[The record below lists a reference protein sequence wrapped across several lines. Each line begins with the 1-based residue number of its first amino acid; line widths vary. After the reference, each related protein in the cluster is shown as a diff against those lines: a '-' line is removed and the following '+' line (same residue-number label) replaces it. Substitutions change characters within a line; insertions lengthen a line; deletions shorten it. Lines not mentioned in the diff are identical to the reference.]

1 MRLCMKCNCLMTKKI
16 IAAKDSHN
24 NLVEYSCKNCH
35 ESKLQTFEPIDNE
48 CNLTNEKLIL
58 QNVFVEFYRQIMAS
72 EFVIDRTGEKTVE
85 ILGLRLELDPCQ
97 TLLNFYDL
105 RKSPEKYI
113 QKEIEWYDSQDL
125 CVKDIGQHA
134 KMWLNVCSKD
144 EHQTVNSNYGYL
156 IYNKENFNQYENVLN
171 ELIKNSFSRRAIMI
185 YNRPSMHYEYNE
197 NGKCDFVCTLGHQ
210 FFIRNDKLVSLVEM
224 RSTDMIFGF
233 FSDFPW
239 FATVQNRLL
248 KDLQKTYTNLT
259 MGKIIWI
266 SNSAHLYEKHFPILN
281 EIIGTARKVCDL

>member
-1 MRLCMKCNCLMTKKI
+1 MTRTI

-24 NLVEYSCKNCH
+24 NIVEYKCKNCLH
-35 ESKLQTFEPIDNE
+35 LFTLKTFEPIDEDNY
-48 CNLTNEKLIL
+48 LTNEKLIL
-58 QNVFVEFYRQIMAS
+58 QNVFVEFYNQMKS
-72 EFVIDRTGEKTVE
+72 GKFVIDRTGEKTVE

-113 QKEIEWYDSQDL
+113 QKEIDWYDSQDL

-144 EHQTVNSNYGYL
+144 EKQTINSNYGYL
-156 IYNKENFNQYENVLN
+156 IYNKGNFNQFENVQK
-171 ELIKNSFSRRAIMI
+171 ELLKNMYSRRAIMI

-197 NGKCDFVCTLGHQ
+197 NGKNDFICTLGHQ
-210 FFIRNDKLVSLVEM
+210 FFIRNNQLISIVEM

-233 FSDFPW
+233 FSDYPW

-248 KDLQKTYTNLT
+248 KDLQKTYTDLT
-259 MGKIIWI
+259 MGSIIWI
-266 SNSAHLYEKHFPILN
+266 SNSAHLYEKHFHILN
-281 EIIGTARKVCDL
+281 DIIEAAKKIGDL